1 MFTLF
6 RIITL
11 AVGMLILFLSDV
23 YPAEKFPRIGVLLL
37 SEGGGAPMRAF
48 HQGLKNLGYVEQK
61 ISFLSTDSQ
70 RENLNASRISLLS

>member
-37 SEGGGAPMRAF
+37 SEGGGAPCERFIRA
-48 HQGLKNLGYVEQK
+48 
-61 ISFLSTDSQ
+61 
-70 RENLNASRISLLS
+70 